1 MARSAAPDAGFEWNT
16 PLPRSFYAGS
26 ALGVARALLGCV
38 IVRQLPPAAGGQL
51 LAGRIVETEAY
62 AGEGDR
68 ACHAHAGR
76 TVRNAVMYGPPGHA
90 YVYFIYGVHDMMNVV
105 CNVTGTPEAVLVRA
119 LEPLHERAAM
129 RTLRGVQRDRDV
141 ASGPGKLCRALAI
154 TRALNGH
161 DLCAPPLWIAAGT
174 PAPGE
179 RIRRGP
185 RIGVD
190 YAGPD
195 AKRPWRFYLAPNPH
209 VSRAPGIG
217 IRRARGAGPKQHGR
231 VR

>member
-1 MARSAAPDAGFEWNT
+1 MARRAAPNVDFAWPT
-16 PLPRSFYAGS
+16 PLPRRFYAGS
-26 ALGVARALLGCV
+26 ALDVARALLGCV
-38 IVRQLPPAAGGQL
+38 IVRQLPAAAGGHL

-62 AGEGDR
+62 AGEADR
-68 ACHAHAGR
+68 ACHAHAGK
-76 TVRNAVMYGPPGHA
+76 TARNAVMYGPPGHA

-105 CNVTGTPEAVLVRA
+105 CSVADRPEAVLLRA
-119 LEPLHERAAM
+119 LEPVHELAAM
-129 RTLRGVQRDRDV
+129 RTLRAVQRDHDV

-161 DLCAPPLWIAAGT
+161 DLCVPPLWIAAGT

-209 VSRAPGIG
+209 VSRERRTR
-217 IRRARGAGPKQHGR
+217 IRRTPGTGKEHRR